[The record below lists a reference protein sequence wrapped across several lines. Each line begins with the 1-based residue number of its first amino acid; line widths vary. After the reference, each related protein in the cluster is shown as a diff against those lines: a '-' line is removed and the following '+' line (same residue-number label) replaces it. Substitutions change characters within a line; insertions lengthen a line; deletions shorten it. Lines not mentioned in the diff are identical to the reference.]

1 MPNSTSL
8 PEVVLV
14 QNTFINVKSDEEE
27 LPRTISDQTHAR
39 KRQPILVSKIET
51 IEEATSAEW
60 HPESHSMGI
69 LSSDGLQFTKTQF
82 DGRLSM
88 ITEHLVRSSGVMRY
102 VVELTSGHLSAADG
116 IGFIFYDKLPCRINI
131 QLIDSIFISR
141 KGQVCI
147 RLHGEST
154 LKYQYICP
162 LEIGMSVEMV
172 VDLDKYTVTF
182 SVYKEAC
189 LGSAAVNFAEIVPRL
204 PHGALGFF
212 CAILKNSGTR
222 LTFKP

>member
-1 MPNSTSL
+1 MTSL

-14 QNTFINVKSDEEE
+14 QNTFINVKEDEEE

-39 KRQPILVSKIET
+39 KRQPLLVTKVET

-60 HPESHSMGI
+60 HPESQSMGN

-88 ITEHLVRSSGVMRY
+88 ITESMVRSSGLVRY
-102 VVELTSGHLSAADG
+102 IVELTSGRLSAADG
-116 IGFIFYDKLPCRINI
+116 VGFIFYNKLPCRINI

-154 LKYQYICP
+154 LKYETIYP
-162 LEIGMSVEMV
+162 LEIGISVEMI
-172 VDLDKYTVTF
+172 VDLDNYAITF
-182 SVYKEAC
+182 ALHTSQAC
-189 LGSAAVNFAEIVPRL
+189 LGSASVSFAEIVPRL
-204 PHGALGFF
+204 PHGANGFF